1 MIGVIAETA
10 HGAVFQ
16 QQGHIGEQA
25 ARFLAG
31 YHEAAGLVGMGVQM
45 LPVVLVGQWPFP
57 GTGELGEEKR
67 CLVGLNDGSGN
78 NSVYDSVLRCHP
90 AISRNVDE
98 TVVSFISVELFQ
110 QFPMGEAL
118 NVGRLSACFDLAAWF
133 VDALPGK
140 ASRGRYEL
148 TKWEVRALFL
158 GVWVNILVTWL
169 YGMDVL
175 SRRTLHRMRLA
186 ICGIVMEK
194 LALLKLGRKFQ
205 SGVKPL
211 PVQRIVDVYMGMYPG
226 MMGRISGMLS
236 FCPEE
241 YILQP
246 SDHPEMLCWDVLD
259 KSLNFFQS
267 GQQA

>member
-16 QQGHIGEQA
+16 QQGHVGEQA

-45 LPVVLVGQWPFP
+45 LPVVLAGRWPFP

-98 TVVSFISVELFQ
+98 TVISFISVDMFQ
-110 QFPMGEAL
+110 KFPMAEAL
-118 NVGRLSACFDLAAWF
+118 NVGRLAACFDLAAWF

-148 TKWEVRALFL
+148 TKWEVKALFL

-175 SRRTLHRMRLA
+175 SHQTLHRMRLA

-194 LALLKLGRKFQ
+194 LALLKLGRRLHG
-205 SGVKPL
+205 STTPL
-211 PVQRIVDVYMGMYPG
+211 PVAHVVDVYMGLYPG
-226 MMGRISGMLS
+226 IMGRVSRMLAC
-236 FCPEE
+236 CPED

-246 SDHPEMLCWDVLD
+246 SDYPETLCRDVLD

-267 GQQA
+267 GQ